1 MRTRYG
7 FLTLATALMLS
18 ACTVGPDYEAPSI
31 DAPATFVSQDVL
43 SLLNNNKNAATV
55 KADWWTGFND
65 ESLNELVAAGL
76 EKNFEIAAAMARV
89 KEAQQRV
96 GLADAGDALSIDAG
110 ADADISERQELSG
123 DTEQTTTRSMAGS
136 LGFALPLDIFGA
148 NEREVEAANAALDS
162 ANAALKG
169 VVLNVSTDIARE
181 YLTLRG
187 NQRQLELLRES
198 VALQEKTMSIVQS
211 RYKAGL
217 APELDLRRA
226 ETSVENLRASI
237 PPLEEDLKNSRNRLA
252 VLTGDF
258 PGAYEQSLSSQKAT
272 PSYQS
277 AIPQLIPLDVL
288 KMRPD
293 VRQAEADLKEAI
305 ANIGV
310 AEADYYP
317 AFRLSGGISIG
328 STVAS
333 SMPGTEVL
341 IATLGALIEQV
352 ITDGGARDSRLGI
365 AKAQAEGALANY
377 EQILREASEEVE
389 ISLAAIESSLKRQAS
404 LEKSVSSSQ
413 RSFSQAETLY
423 QQGLISFLDVVD
435 AQRVLA
441 SAEQNLASERTNYAT
456 QIAVLFRVLA
466 IGA

>member
-1 MRTRYG
+1 MRRSI
-7 FLTLATALMLS
+7 LTFAAALLLS
-18 ACTVGPDYEAPSI
+18 SCTVGPDYQAPDLNAPSN
-31 DAPATFVSQDVL
+31 FVSQDVL
-43 SLLNNNKNAATV
+43 SLLNSDRQDAAV
-55 KADWWTGFND
+55 KTDWWTGFEDGTLND
-65 ESLNELVAAGL
+65 LVAAGL
-76 EKNFEIAAAMARV
+76 EHNFEIAAAVARV
-89 KEAQQRV
+89 KEAQARV

-110 ADADISERQELSG
+110 ADADVSERQELNG
-123 DTEQTTTRSMAGS
+123 DTEQTTTRSMSGS
-136 LGFALPLDIFGA
+136 LGFGLPLDIFGQT
-148 NEREVEAANAALDS
+148 RRDVEAANAALES
-162 ANAALKG
+162 ENAALKS
-169 VVLNVSTDIARE
+169 VVLDVSTDIASE

-198 VALQEKTMSIVQS
+198 VALQEKTMSIVNS

-252 VLTGDF
+252 TLTGKF
-258 PGAYEQSLSSQKAT
+258 PGEYEQMLSAQKAS
-272 PSYQS
+272 PVYKS
-277 AIPQLIPLDVL
+277 AIPELIPMQVL

-293 VRQAEADLKEAI
+293 VRQAEADLKEAV

-317 AFRLSGGISIG
+317 ALRLTGNISIG
-328 STVAS
+328 TTIVS
-333 SMPGTEVL
+333 SVSPTEVL
-341 IATLGALIEQV
+341 VATIGGLIDQV
-352 ITDGGARDSRLGI
+352 LTDGGARAANLDI
-365 AKAQAEGALANY
+365 AKARAEAALATY
-377 EQILREASEEVE
+377 EQTLRTASEEVE
-389 ISLAAIESSLKRQAS
+389 RSLAAIESSLKRQTS

-413 RSFSQAETLY
+413 RSFAQAETLY

-456 QIAVLFRVLA
+456 QIAILFRVLA

>member
-1 MRTRYG
+1 MRRYCLG
-7 FLTLATALMLS
+7 FAAALMLS
-18 ACTVGPDYEAPSI
+18 ACTVGPDFEAPAVT
-31 DAPATFVSQDVL
+31 APPQFVSQDVL
-43 SLLNNNKNAATV
+43 SLLNDGKQDAAV
-55 KADWWTGFND
+55 KTDWWTGFED
-65 ESLNELVAAGL
+65 DTLNQLVAAGL
-76 EKNFEIAAAMARV
+76 ERNFEIAAAVARV
-89 KEAQQRV
+89 KEAQARV

-110 ADADISERQELSG
+110 ADADVSERQELNG
-123 DTEQTTTRSMAGS
+123 DTEQTTTRSMSGS
-136 LGFALPLDIFGA
+136 LGFALPLDILG
-148 NEREVEAANAALDS
+148 ETRRDVEAANAALES
-162 ANAALKG
+162 SNAALKS
-169 VVLNVSTDIARE
+169 VVLDVSTDIASE
-181 YLTLRG
+181 YLSLRG

-198 VALQEKTMSIVQS
+198 VALQEKTMSIVNS

-252 VLTGDF
+252 TLTGKF
-258 PGAYEQSLSSQKAT
+258 PGEYEQLLKPQKAT
-272 PSYQS
+272 PAYQS
-277 AIPQLIPLDVL
+277 AIPELIPMQVL

-293 VRQAEADLKEAI
+293 VRQAEADLKEAV

-317 AFRLSGGISIG
+317 ALRLTGNISIG
-328 STVAS
+328 TTIAS
-333 SMPGTEVL
+333 SVSPTEVL
-341 IATLGALIEQV
+341 IATIGGLIDQV
-352 ITDGGARDSRLGI
+352 ITDGGARAANLDI
-365 AKAQAEGALANY
+365 AEARAEAALATY
-377 EQILREASEEVE
+377 EQTLRSASEEVE
-389 ISLAAIESSLKRQAS
+389 RSLAAIESSLKRQAS

-466 IGA
+466 IGAAV

>member
-1 MRTRYG
+1 MKRSI
-7 FLTLATALMLS
+7 LTFAAALLLS
-18 ACTVGPDYEAPSI
+18 SCTVGPDYQAPELNAPSN
-31 DAPATFVSQDVL
+31 FVSQDVL
-43 SLLNNNKNAATV
+43 SLLNDGKQDAAV
-55 KADWWTGFND
+55 KTDWWAGFED
-65 ESLNELVAAGL
+65 ETLNTLVAAGL
-76 EKNFEIAAAMARV
+76 EQNFEIAAAVARV
-89 KEAQQRV
+89 KEAQARV
-96 GLADAGDALSIDAG
+96 GLADAGDALSIDAS
-110 ADADISERQELSG
+110 ADADVSERQELNG
-123 DTEQTTTRSMAGS
+123 DTEQTTTRSMSGS
-136 LGFALPLDIFGA
+136 LGFGLPLDIFGQT
-148 NEREVEAANAALDS
+148 RRDVEAANAALES
-162 ANAALKG
+162 ENAALKS
-169 VVLNVSTDIARE
+169 VVLDVSTDIASE

-198 VALQEKTMSIVQS
+198 VALQEKTMSIVNS

-252 VLTGDF
+252 TLTGKF
-258 PGAYEQSLSSQKAT
+258 PGEYEQMLSAQKAS
-272 PSYQS
+272 PVYQS
-277 AIPQLIPLDVL
+277 AIPELIPMQVL

-293 VRQAEADLKEAI
+293 VRQAEADLQEAV

-317 AFRLSGGISIG
+317 ALRLTGNISIG
-328 STVAS
+328 TTIAS
-333 SMPGTEVL
+333 SVSPTEILVATIGGLIDQVL
-341 IATLGALIEQV
+341 
-352 ITDGGARDSRLGI
+352 TDGGARAANLDI
-365 AKAQAEGALANY
+365 AKARAEAALATY
-377 EQILREASEEVE
+377 EQTLRTASEEVE
-389 ISLAAIESSLKRQAS
+389 RSLAAIESSLKRQIS

-413 RSFSQAETLY
+413 RSFAQAETLY

-456 QIAVLFRVLA
+456 QIAILFRVLA